1 MYKEYLDTVSV
12 FETNGEVKPF
22 GWSKEP
28 RFFYNKINSSGSV
41 FKRKESDTY
50 IVHNNHLILTVTLAN
65 LGAYGFL
72 SGFLIDLDGFKMG
85 KKVVKKMLPF
95 VKFRMPESSLSGDV
109 AYNDNQIGVKF
120 SKAGSKRFLKCDFLD
135 FYDSKNLYFNIEID
149 ENNAES
155 MNVTV
160 PFKSNKTSFFVKR
173 FLPQMKAT
181 GLVRFGGSEY
191 DLDDEKTSATLIWER
206 YSTPNKENYH
216 QLIAEGYY
224 KKKLIT
230 LQLCDGISDDSA
242 GIENCLFID
251 GKMRKLSKVK
261 GKGRF
266 SDVHSTWTFEDEERN
281 IYIEFLPSNKN
292 GGALHTEID
301 KRKIIYGNFY
311 GHIFDEKGDVI
322 KIDGFDGL
330 LVNSII

>member
-1 MYKEYLDTVSV
+1 
-12 FETNGEVKPF
+12 
-22 GWSKEP
+22 
-28 RFFYNKINSSGSV
+28 
-41 FKRKESDTY
+41 
-50 IVHNNHLILTVTLAN
+50 
-65 LGAYGFL
+65 
-72 SGFLIDLDGFKMG
+72 
-85 KKVVKKMLPF
+85 
-95 VKFRMPESSLSGDV
+95 
-109 AYNDNQIGVKF
+109 
-120 SKAGSKRFLKCDFLD
+120 
-135 FYDSKNLYFNIEID
+135 
-149 ENNAES
+149 
-155 MNVTV
+155 MNVAI
-160 PFKSNKTSFFVKR
+160 PFESNKTSFFVKR

-191 DLDDEKTSATLIWER
+191 DLDNEKTSATLIWER
-206 YSTPNKENYH
+206 SSTPNKENYH
-216 QLIAEGYY
+216 QLVAEGYY
-224 KKKLIT
+224 NKKLIT

-266 SDVHSTWTFEDEERN
+266 SDVHSTWIFEDEERN

-292 GGALHTEID
+292 GGTLHTEID